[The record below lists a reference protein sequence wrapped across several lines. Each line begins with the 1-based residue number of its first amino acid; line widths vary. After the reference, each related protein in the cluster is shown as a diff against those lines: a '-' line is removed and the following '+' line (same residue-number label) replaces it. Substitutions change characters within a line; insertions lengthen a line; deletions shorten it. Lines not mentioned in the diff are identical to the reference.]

1 LEKTHRN
8 SLQPGYKL
16 QWYEI
21 KEILGQGGFGITYL
35 AHDTNLDEDVA
46 IKEFL
51 PIELAMREG
60 IFLFILYLMA
70 IKKIMS
76 GDLIV
81 SSRKPVP

>member
-8 SLQPGYKL
+8 SLQTGYRL
-16 QWYEI
+16 HWYEI

-51 PIELAMREG
+51 PIELAVREG
-60 IFLFILYLMA
+60 DFSIHPLSEGH
-70 IKKIMS
+70 KKK
-76 GDLIV
+76 L
-81 SSRKPVP
+81 